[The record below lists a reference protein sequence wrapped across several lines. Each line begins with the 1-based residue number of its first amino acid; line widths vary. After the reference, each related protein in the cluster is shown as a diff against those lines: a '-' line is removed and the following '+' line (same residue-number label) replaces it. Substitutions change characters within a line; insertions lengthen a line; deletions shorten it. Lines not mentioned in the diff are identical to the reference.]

1 MSAETII
8 SALHAYKAHP
18 IGRDRWRAVCPVCG
32 ERNPNT
38 LSVGVNAEGAALLKC
53 WKLGC
58 DVESICAALGLDVA
72 DLFPP
77 RESHGAPL
85 QRRRLLS
92 ATQALELLND
102 EAQLIALCGSNIA
115 HGVELSDDDRDRCLI
130 AAGRIAYLRDE
141 VRA

>member
-1 MSAETII
+1 MSA
-8 SALHAYKAHP
+8 
-18 IGRDRWRAVCPVCG
+18 
-32 ERNPNT
+32 
-38 LSVGVNAEGAALLKC
+38 AALLDRLDKVRPRGPGQWSAC
-53 WKLGC
+53 CPAHDDKGPSLSIRETPDGRVLLHCFSGC
-58 DVESICAALGLDVA
+58 AVDEVVGVLGLDMS

-85 QRRRLLS
+85 QRRRLL
-92 ATQALELLND
+92 AAGQALDLLHD

-115 HGVELSDDDRDRCLI
+115 HGVELTDADRDRCLA